1 MAFFTAVYDASVLY
15 PAPLRDFL
23 MWLAL
28 TDLFKAR
35 WTDEIHDEWMR
46 NVLLNRPDLTLAQ
59 LTRTKNLMN
68 ANVRDCLVTDYESL
82 IPALELPDPDDL
94 HVLAAAIRSSA
105 SFIVT
110 FNLKDFPTVA
120 LTPYGVEAIHP
131 DEFILQL
138 IDLNAVEVGY
148 AANRQ
153 LSTLKNPPRTQDEYL
168 DTLIKQ
174 GLPQSAASLRELFD
188 EMPEILGN

>member
-1 MAFFTAVYDASVLY
+1 
-15 PAPLRDFL
+15 

-28 TDLFKAR
+28 ADLFKAR

-82 IPALELPDPDDL
+82 IPSLELPDPDDL
-94 HVLAAAIRSSA
+94 HVLAAAIRSGA

-110 FNLKDFPTVA
+110 FNLKDFPMVA
-120 LTPYGVEAIHP
+120 LAPYGVEAIHP

-188 EMPEILGN
+188 EMPEI